1 MSNFKQIGFIGA
13 GNMGK
18 GIAKTLLE
26 KDYSVYLLAH
36 RNRANVETLVGFG
49 AEEVSSVA
57 QLLEQVRV
65 VITCLPS
72 RKAIESVYGALLG
85 HARKDTILIDTST
98 SDPELTRKLQAEA
111 AENGLDIVDAP
122 LLGGP
127 QMTWEGK
134 IGLAVG
140 GVSNSVDKAKPIL
153 EDFSSRI
160 FYAGGPS
167 TGHSLKL
174 INNAVTLTNSAILYE
189 AFAVAK
195 KSGIDLSM
203 LYEAMD
209 ASAASSKRLHGIAP
223 CLINDEHPI
232 SFALN
237 VASKDLVLYSA
248 FAGETGVPTLVS
260 DAAKNQYKLAQS
272 MGYGEQSVTRIATAL
287 AKLAGVSF
295 DE

>member
-1 MSNFKQIGFIGA
+1 MFDVKEIGFIGA

-18 GIAKTLLE
+18 GIVKTLLE

-36 RNRANVETLVGFG
+36 KNRTNIDTLVKLG
-49 AEEVSSVA
+49 AIEVSSVDELLQEA
-57 QLLEQVRV
+57 QVI
-65 VITCLPS
+65 ITCLPS
-72 RKAIESVYGALLG
+72 RKAVEAVYESLIAN
-85 HARKDTILIDTST
+85 ARKNSIFIDTST
-98 SDPELTRKLQAEA
+98 SDPELTKELQKKAIIV
-111 AENGLDIVDAP
+111 GLDIIDAP

-140 GVSNSVDKAKPIL
+140 GDPETVDNIKPLL
-153 EDFSSRI
+153 EDFSAKL
-160 FYAGGPS
+160 FYAGGPG

-189 AFAVAK
+189 AFTVAR
-195 KSGIDLSM
+195 KSGIDLTM

-223 CLINDEHPI
+223 CLINDEHPL

-237 VASKDLVLYSA
+237 VASKDLVLYST
-248 FAGETGVPTLVS
+248 FAGDTGVPTLVS

-295 DE
+295 GE